1 MSASITHKDQQPSEC
16 GKQRHCGEDMSFNHE
31 TGEMKGYTPP
41 EKSGCHCNE
50 NPYKEQ
56 YEKLIAEAEA
66 ARDRFIDA
74 AMSILDFRLEECT
87 EADIYAM
94 FRDNDNTNT

>member
-1 MSASITHKDQQPSEC
+1 MSASITHKDHQPSDC
-16 GKQRHCGEDMSFNHE
+16 GKQRHCGEDISFNHD

-41 EKSGCHCNE
+41 EKNGCHCNE
-50 NPYKEQ
+50 NTYKEQ

-74 AMSILDFRLEECT
+74 AMSLLRIELEECT
-87 EADIYAM
+87 EAEVYAM
-94 FRDNDNTNT
+94 FEDNNS

>member
-1 MSASITHKDQQPSEC
+1 MSASITHKDRQPSDC
-16 GKQRHCGEDMSFNHE
+16 GKQCHCGEDMSFNHE

-41 EKSGCHCNE
+41 ENSGCHCNE

-74 AMSILDFRLEECT
+74 AMSLPRIELEECT
-87 EADIYAM
+87 VAEVYAM
-94 FRDNDNTNT
+94 FEDNNS

>member
-1 MSASITHKDQQPSEC
+1 MSAKITDKNHQPSDC

-41 EKSGCHCNE
+41 EKSGCHCNK

-74 AMSILDFRLEECT
+74 AMSLLRIELEECT
-87 EADIYAM
+87 EAEVYAM
-94 FRDNDNTNT
+94 FEDNNS

>member
-41 EKSGCHCNE
+41 EKGGCHCNE

-56 YEKLIAEAEA
+56 YEKLIAEAET

-74 AMSILDFRLEECT
+74 AMSLPRIELEECT
-87 EADIYAM
+87 VAEVYAM
-94 FRDNDNTNT
+94 FEDNNS

>member
-41 EKSGCHCNE
+41 QTSGCHCNE

-66 ARDRFIDA
+66 ARDRFIDV
-74 AMSILDFRLEECT
+74 AMSLPRIELEECT
-87 EADIYAM
+87 EAEVYAM
-94 FRDNDNTNT
+94 F

>member
-66 ARDRFIDA
+66 AKERFIQA
-74 AMSILDFRLEECT
+74 AMGFDIHLESFTDE
-87 EADIYAM
+87 EIYEM
-94 FRDNDNTNT
+94 FNRNNH

>member
-56 YEKLIAEAEA
+56 YEKLIAEAEV

-74 AMSILDFRLEECT
+74 AMSLPRIELEECT
-87 EADIYAM
+87 VAEVYAM
-94 FRDNDNTNT
+94 FEDNNS

>member
-16 GKQRHCGEDMSFNHE
+16 CKQRHCGEDMSFNHE
-31 TGEMKGYTPP
+31 TGEMKGYTQP

-66 ARDRFIDA
+66 AKERFIQA
-74 AMSILDFRLEECT
+74 AMGFDIHLESFTDE
-87 EADIYAM
+87 EIYEM
-94 FRDNDNTNT
+94 FNRNNH